1 MSKIFP
7 IQNSSACVYKWG
19 WNTFRI
25 YNGKSS
31 SCHRVTPEFVPVEQ
45 FDQFHNMPVVLED
58 RALMRKGKWPVGRG
72 CEYCSSVE
80 QYDGLSDRLYY
91 NQVPGLTPV
100 NFGESDCVVPSI
112 SEIYLDNTCDL
123 ACVYCIPEF
132 SSKINQELKK
142 FGPNIIGLKNV
153 TKIVDSER
161 YFELY
166 LDWLDKNIHNLTR
179 LSIMGGEPMLQ
190 KNMWRILDFL
200 KTKSNQN
207 LEININ
213 SNLNSSTSTMQQYV
227 ETVKELLV
235 NRSIKRADIQC
246 SLDCWGIQQEF
257 IRDGLDLVQW
267 ETNFEY
273 LIKHKWL
280 NLSIHQV
287 VTSLSIK
294 TLNEFQSQIVAWKKI
309 NPKIRQDYFMV
320 DGSNQEIYHP
330 EIFGG
335 SFFTNELTAIVNDF
349 VCTTHHDNTS
359 KNMLLGIVNRLA
371 NSKIDVIRLK
381 KLSLTLDQ
389 LDHRRNKNWRSLWPE
404 INSFFMEHQIYA

>member
-1 MSKIFP
+1 M
-7 IQNSSACVYKWG
+7 
-19 WNTFRI
+19 
-25 YNGKSS
+25 
-31 SCHRVTPEFVPVEQ
+31 
-45 FDQFHNMPVVLED
+45 VLAD
-58 RALMRKGKWPVGRG
+58 RALMRKGEWPIGRG

-100 NFGESDCVVPSI
+100 NFGESDYVVPSI

-123 ACVYCIPEF
+123 SCVYCIPEF
-132 SSKINQELKK
+132 SSKINQELNK

-153 TKIVDSER
+153 TKVTDSEQ

-213 SNLNSSTSTMQQYV
+213 SNLNSSTSTIQRYV
-227 ETVKELLV
+227 ETVRELLV
-235 NRSIKRADIQC
+235 NRAIKRADIQC
-246 SLDCWGIQQEF
+246 SLDCWGTQQEF
-257 IRDGLDLVQW
+257 IRDGLDLAQW

-280 NLSIHQV
+280 NLSTHQV

-294 TLNEFQSQIVAWKKI
+294 TLNEFQSRIIAWRKI

-320 DGSNQEIYHP
+320 DGPNQEVYHP

-335 SFFTNELTAIVNDF
+335 SFFADQLTIAAGNFI
-349 VCTTHHDNTS
+349 CTTDHGNTS

-371 NSKIDVIRLK
+371 NSKINVIRLK
-381 KLSLTLDQ
+381 KLLLTLDQ
-389 LDHRRNKNWRSLWPE
+389 LDQRRNKNWRDLWPE
-404 INSFFMEHQIYA
+404 IDEFFIKHHIYA